1 MSIFDNIPR
10 DDTEPLPP
18 GEAQFAYLN
27 RSGRPEAARV
37 RDKAEAWFASYPDT
51 HRDDLLARFRSAI
64 DDQHQSAFFE
74 LFLYHLLQTRGYKVL
89 EIEPKLTQT
98 DKSPDFLA
106 ENVRQERFYM
116 EAVQAS
122 GLSNQDVAARAR
134 LNTAL
139 SVIDSTPSPLH
150 FLDLKVTGSPTKPL
164 SINKLKAVLKSWI
177 AGLPADATAKQVAP
191 FIWDE
196 HGAKIQLN
204 AWTRSKPDEK
214 GRAIGVRR
222 TPVMRI
228 DPSQKIRPA
237 LKKKASRY
245 GQLDHPYLVALNALS
260 THHNELAV
268 IDALLG
274 TPYVEISK
282 GPNGEE
288 IVKDLRRPDG
298 IWYGPPDG
306 RPQNTRMSGVL
317 ALMRIDPWNF
327 ASKTGLLI
335 PNPWAAK
342 PLPQIGLG
350 TAELVV
356 VGDEYERKEGK
367 PMHELLSIPA
377 NWPEG

>member
-1 MSIFDNIPR
+1 MSIFDNTPR
-10 DDTEPLPP
+10 DDMEPLPA
-18 GEAQFAYLN
+18 GEAQFAYLS

-37 RDKAEAWFASYPDT
+37 RDRAEAWFASYPDT
-51 HRDDLLARFRSAI
+51 HRDDLVARFRSAI

-74 LFLYHLLQTRGYKVL
+74 LFLYHLLQTRGCKVL
-89 EIEPKLTQT
+89 EIEPKLAHT

-106 ENVRQERFYM
+106 ENAKQERFYV

-139 SVIDSTPSPLH
+139 SVIDRTSSPLH
-150 FLDLKVTGSPTKPL
+150 FLELKVTGSPTKPL
-164 SINKLKAVLKSWI
+164 SINKLKAGLKSWI
-177 AGLPADATAKQVAP
+177 AGLPADATATQAAP

-204 AWTRSKPDEK
+204 AWTRGKPDEK
-214 GRAIGVRR
+214 ERAIGIRR
-222 TPVMRI
+222 TPVTWI
-228 DPSQKIRPA
+228 NPSQEIRPG

-245 GQLDHPYLVALNALS
+245 GQLDHPYLVALNALG

-274 TPYVEISK
+274 TPYIEISN

-298 IWYGPPDG
+298 IWHGPPDG
-306 RPQNTRMSGVL
+306 KPQNTRMSGVL

-335 PNPWAAK
+335 PNPWAVK

-356 VGDEYERKEGK
+356 VGDEYGRKEGK
-367 PMHELLSIPA
+367 PMHELLNIPA